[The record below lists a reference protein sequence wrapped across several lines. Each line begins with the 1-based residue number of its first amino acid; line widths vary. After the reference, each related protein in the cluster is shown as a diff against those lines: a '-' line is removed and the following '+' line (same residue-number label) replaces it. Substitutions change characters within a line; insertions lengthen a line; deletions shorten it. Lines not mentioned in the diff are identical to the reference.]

1 MIKLKTIRTL
11 TKEKKKQIR
20 NQKKNDQ
27 TEKILLI
34 FYKLFLSLY
43 DKIYGKAVYFSIK
56 PILNDKIKK

>member
-1 MIKLKTIRTL
+1 LHDKIKNHKNFDKR
-11 TKEKKKQIR
+11 KKKIR

>member
-11 TKEKKKQIR
+11 TKGKKKIR